1 MRRHGYALAI
11 ATAIVVALGAAGCLG
26 DGAST
31 EASLGGELT
40 NVSEQI
46 PQPVVKGLPV
56 APESERVDLSAPTFS
71 DPTAVTNPLFPV
83 SGQASVLLLGHVDG
97 QPFRTR

>member
-31 EASLGGELT
+31 EASQGGELT

-46 PQPVVKGLPV
+46 PQPVVKACRSPPR
-56 APESERVDLSAPTFS
+56 ARE
-71 DPTAVTNPLFPV
+71 
-83 SGQASVLLLGHVDG
+83 
-97 QPFRTR
+97 

>member
-31 EASLGGELT
+31 EASQGGELT
-40 NVSEQI
+40 NVSEQS
-46 PQPVVKGLPV
+46 PNQ
-56 APESERVDLSAPTFS
+56 S
-71 DPTAVTNPLFPV
+71 
-83 SGQASVLLLGHVDG
+83 
-97 QPFRTR
+97 